1 MGAGTE
7 GEFAIHSIFA
17 TFGSLK
23 RRQRLPSNRC
33 LINSDLMIK
42 QVSKPWE
49 SPPGPHPLNCTSTP
63 SIGDVC
69 CRFKLRL
76 YQLLPSSWFGG
87 EYLTSLSLN
96 LNVCK
101 LVLMPLVGALMRLTR
116 MLPFF
121 ILWESSLRA
130 CLTVAPIN
138 VVPLP
143 SANKSLDFEAGWQTD
158 YSCKHSPWWCESHS
172 VVSDSLQPHGL

>member
-23 RRQRLPSNRC
+23 QHQRLPSNRC

-49 SPPGPHPLNCTSTP
+49 SPPCPQPLNCTSTP

-69 CRFKLRL
+69 CQFKLGL

-87 EYLTSLSLN
+87 EYLTSLSLSF
-96 LNVCK
+96 NVCK
-101 LVLMPLVGALMRLTR
+101 LVLMPLEGALMRLTR
-116 MLPFF
+116 MLLPFF
-121 ILWESSLRA
+121 IPRESSLPVF

-138 VVPLP
+138 LVPLP
-143 SANKSLDFEAGWQTD
+143 PADRSLDFEAGWQTN
-158 YSCKHSPWWCESHS
+158 YSCKHNP
-172 VVSDSLQPHGL
+172 